1 MALNLKK
8 NILNEL
14 KPIEIIE
21 NFVDAYLNIK
31 LPKLNEDDDHIQLL
45 NIIKKVN
52 IKNKCE
58 IRLLILIFEEI
69 FLKQNEFIINKNNK
83 ENQYLDLFTKIII
96 PKDIEKN
103 QIIKLL
109 KNVFQIAPLSTIQI
123 YI

>member
-31 LPKLNEDDDHIQLL
+31 LPKLNEDVDHIQLL
-45 NIIKKVN
+45 NIIKKAN

-83 ENQYLDLFTKIII
+83 ENQHLDLFTKIII
-96 PKDIEKN
+96 PKGIEKN
-103 QIIKLL
+103 SGYKVIKRYFS
-109 KNVFQIAPLSTIQI
+109 NCASIND
-123 YI
+123 